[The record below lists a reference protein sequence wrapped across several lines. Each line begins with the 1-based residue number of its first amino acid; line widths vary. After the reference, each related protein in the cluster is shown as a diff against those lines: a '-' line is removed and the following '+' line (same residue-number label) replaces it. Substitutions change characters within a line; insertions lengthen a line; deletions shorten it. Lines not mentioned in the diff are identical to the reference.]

1 MGVGAA
7 IGIIGAV
14 AFGVGV
20 LFRKLGSDDSDEEKE

>member
-14 AFGVGV
+14 AFGVGA